1 MNANEGLIMKI
12 GIIGAGR
19 VGCACALAAVVR
31 GSARVIVM
39 VDRTRKRAKAVATDL
54 RYGSPLCPK
63 TTIVDGGYEGLAD
76 AALVMIAAGINEKA
90 GGATDRN
97 DPQGRLRLLD
107 KNAEIYRDIVPKI
120 VRAAPRA
127 VLLVVTDPPDPLADV
142 ARACAGHDRVL
153 SSGTFL
159 DSLRFRFHLAEHF
172 AVDAN
177 QVEAQV
183 IGEHGTSQ
191 VFLWSSARIAGIT
204 INRLIEERGETA
216 DMVRKEIEN
225 SVRYANITI
234 IEGNDA
240 SQFGI
245 GIVAARIAEMVLR
258 DERAVIPIGS
268 YNDRFGV
275 TLSLP
280 SIVGR
285 GGVVRSFE
293 PEMSSEE
300 QQALALG
307 AANLRKSLGRN

>member
-1 MNANEGLIMKI
+1 M
-12 GIIGAGR
+12 
-19 VGCACALAAVVR
+19 
-31 GSARVIVM
+31 IVL
-39 VDRTRKRAKAVATDL
+39 VDRTRKRAKAVAADL

-63 TTIVDGGYEGLAD
+63 TTVVDGDYDDLAD
-76 AALVMIAAGINEKA
+76 AALVMIAAGINEKS

-107 KNAEIYRDIVPKI
+107 KNAEIYREIVPHV

-127 VLLVVTDPPDPLADV
+127 VILVITDPPDPLANI
-142 ARACAGHDRVL
+142 ARTSAGHDRVL
-153 SSGTFL
+153 STGTFL
-159 DSLRFRFHLAEHF
+159 DSLRFRVHLAEHF
-172 AVDAN
+172 DVDAN

-191 VFLWSSARIAGIT
+191 VFLWSTARIAGIPIGT
-204 INRLIEERGETA
+204 LIAERGETL
-216 DMVRKEIEN
+216 DRVRKEIEKN
-225 SVRYANITI
+225 VRYANITI

-245 GIVAARIAEMVLR
+245 GIVAARIAEMILR

-285 GGVVRSFE
+285 NGVVRSFE
-293 PEMSSEE
+293 PEMSPGE
-300 QQALALG
+300 QRALAFG
-307 AANLRKSLGRN
+307 AANLRKSLDRS